1 MQIVVS
7 EQMCQEMLAVVS
19 ASGSLTATAAL
30 LQFAQHKLFAQQ
42 ALAGRARQ
50 AADKFTSVPEP
61 QPETE
66 WETESEGGP
75 EELMVAA
82 EDSAGM

>member
-1 MQIVVS
+1 
-7 EQMCQEMLAVVS
+7 MLLRTWR
-19 ASGSLTATAAL
+19 GLPDRT
-30 LQFAQHKLFAQQ
+30 QQ
-42 ALAGRARQ
+42 ALAGRARP